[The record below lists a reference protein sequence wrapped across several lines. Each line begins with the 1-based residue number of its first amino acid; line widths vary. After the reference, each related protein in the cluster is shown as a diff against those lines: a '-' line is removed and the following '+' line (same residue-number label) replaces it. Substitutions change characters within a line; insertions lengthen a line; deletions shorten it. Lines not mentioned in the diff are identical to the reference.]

1 MPKCVRSPVFEIYE
15 AKNFALPAAIL
26 FLIGLGEELWRKFL
40 PKYLESLGASVRIIG
55 LFGAAEDLLDALYQY
70 PGGWLADRLG
80 RRWSFIAFILLAGI
94 GYVLYLVSRSWP
106 IVLLGLVFVMVWKSM
121 AAPAVFAVI
130 GDALPAG
137 RRVLG
142 FTVQAMLKRVPMIV
156 SPIVGGMLI
165 ASLGISPGFKVALLL
180 TLLLAACAL
189 SFAFALRI
197 PVLSAHKTNIV
208 GVWFSFHAAL
218 KRLLVSDIVIRTCEG
233 LTDVLIVLYVTTL
246 ASTSIERYGVLVA
259 IQTATSLVAYLPA
272 GRLAG
277 RIGKKPF
284 VIATFSCFALFPL
297 AIVTAESFPWL
308 VVAFVIG
315 GLREIGEPSRKAMI
329 LDLADPRLRARTVG
343 LYYLVRGISVAPAA
357 AVGGLLWT
365 IDPRV
370 PFVTAGIVGALGTL
384 IFAGTVKEQYA
395 T

>member
-1 MPKCVRSPVFEIYE
+1 MHSTASEIY
-15 AKNFALPAAIL
+15 ALKNFALPAAIL

-80 RRWSFIAFILLAGI
+80 RRWSFIAFIVLAGI
-94 GYVLYLVSRSWP
+94 GYFLYLVSRSWP
-106 IVLLGLVFVMVWKSM
+106 IVLLGLAFVMVWKSM
-121 AAPAVFAVI
+121 AAPAVFTVI
-130 GDALPAG
+130 GDALPPR
-137 RRVLG
+137 RRVWG
-142 FTVQAMLKRVPMIV
+142 FTAQAMLKRVPMIV
-156 SPIVGGMLI
+156 SPIAGGFLI
-165 ASLGISPGFKVALLL
+165 ASLGISAGFKVALVL

-189 SFAFALRI
+189 SLAFALNI
-197 PVLSAHKTNIV
+197 PVLPTHKTNIL
-208 GVWFSFHAAL
+208 GVWFSFPTVL

-246 ASTSIERYGVLVA
+246 GSTSVARYGVLVA
-259 IQTATSLVAYLPA
+259 IQTATSLIVYLPA
-272 GRLAG
+272 GRLAA

-297 AIVTAESFPWL
+297 AIVTAKSFSWL
-308 VVAFVIG
+308 VAAFIIG

-329 LDLADPRLRARTVG
+329 LDLADARLRARTVG

-370 PFVTAGIVGALGTL
+370 PFITAGIVGALGTL
-384 IFAGTVKEQYA
+384 VFAGTVEEQYA
-395 T
+395 S